1 MTGLLIF
8 VLTGVLIGS
17 IGFVGGALC
26 GIAGMII
33 GVGVGT
39 LAYALCAV
47 SARSD
52 RHIPGG

>member
-17 IGFVGGALC
+17 IGFIGGALC